1 VGTVTVGV
9 MRLLHTSDWHLGR
22 TLHGVDLLP
31 YQAAHLDHLVEV
43 VRAERVDAVVVAGDV
58 FDRGI
63 PPVEAVSVL
72 SDALA
77 RLAELTTVVV
87 TSGNHDSAARL
98 GFGSA
103 LMRER
108 VALRTRVAALAEP
121 VEVGDGLLIYGLPYL
136 DPDFARAQLAE
147 PVADAGGGRDER
159 ADDEARV
166 GGADPAG
173 PRLLAR
179 SHEAV
184 LAAAMRRVRADR
196 ARRSADARVVVV
208 AHAFVVGG
216 AASES
221 ERDIRVGGVDQVP
234 AGVLAG
240 ADYVALGHLHGPQR
254 VAGPEG
260 AVLRYSGSP
269 LAFSFGEA
277 AHHKSSALVDLSG
290 AEPRVELVPAPVPRP
305 LVDVSGT
312 LEQLLGAAG
321 EPYLDHWLRVTVTD
335 EARPVD
341 LFARLRARFG
351 HVLVVQHQSAG
362 GRERGGRAAAVTSS
376 ADPLVVATD
385 FVRHVTGTAPTP
397 AEAGVLRRAY
407 EDVMAAERSA

>member
-1 VGTVTVGV
+1 VGC
-9 MRLLHTSDWHLGR
+9 
-22 TLHGVDLLP
+22 
-31 YQAAHLDHLVEV
+31 
-43 VRAERVDAVVVAGDV
+43 
-58 FDRGI
+58 
-63 PPVEAVSVL
+63 
-72 SDALA
+72 
-77 RLAELTTVVV
+77 
-87 TSGNHDSAARL
+87 
-98 GFGSA
+98 
-103 LMRER
+103 
-108 VALRTRVAALAEP
+108 
-121 VEVGDGLLIYGLPYL
+121 GLLIYGLPYL

-147 PVADAGGGRDER
+147 PVDDEPGGRGEPV
-159 ADDEARV
+159 DDEARV
-166 GGADPAG
+166 GGAGPAG

-196 ARRSADARVVVV
+196 ARRAADARVVVV

-234 AGVLAG
+234 AGVFAG

-254 VAGPEG
+254 VAGPQG
-260 AVLRYSGSP
+260 TVLQYSGSP

-290 AEPRVELVPAPVPRP
+290 PEPRVELVPAPVPRP
-305 LVDVSGT
+305 LADVSGT

-335 EARPVD
+335 EVRPVD

-376 ADPLVVATD
+376 ADPLAVATD
-385 FVRHVTGTAPTP
+385 FVRHVTGAAPTA